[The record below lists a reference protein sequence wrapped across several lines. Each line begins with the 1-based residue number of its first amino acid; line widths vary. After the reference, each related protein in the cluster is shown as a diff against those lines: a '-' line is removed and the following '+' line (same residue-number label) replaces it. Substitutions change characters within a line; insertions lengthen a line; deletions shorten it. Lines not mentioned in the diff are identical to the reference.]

1 MKNIPKAIV
10 KRILYEVYE
19 RRLAQKLLLGPAP
32 RHLGVILDGNRRYAK
47 SLGLPIVEGHK
58 YGAKKVKQLFSWCI
72 EFKIPVV
79 TVWGFSTQNFS
90 REPSEVK
97 ALMDII
103 VEQAKAMMLDEDF
116 KKHDIR
122 VKVIG
127 RTEQMPEEVQRA
139 LAELETTTAERKG
152 MLVQL
157 ALGYGGREEIV
168 DAAKAY
174 LTSAEQSGKSFGEAV
189 NGLTEE
195 SLSANLYSCNV
206 PDPDFIIRTSGEVR
220 LSGFLLWQAAYSE
233 YYFLDVNWPAFRRID
248 FLRALRSFQARQRRF
263 GK

>member
-1 MKNIPKAIV
+1 MKKILKF
-10 KRILYEVYE
+10 ILYLVYE
-19 RRLAQKLLLGPAP
+19 KRLAKKLLLGPAP
-32 RHLGVILDGNRRYAK
+32 KHLGVILDGNRRYAK
-47 SLGLPIVEGHK
+47 SLGLPVAEGHRL
-58 YGAKKVKQLFSWCI
+58 GAKLIKQLLSWCI
-72 EFKIPVV
+72 DFKIPVV
-79 TVWGFSTQNFS
+79 TLWVFSTQNFS
-90 REPSEVK
+90 RETSEVT
-97 ALMDII
+97 AIMNLFI
-103 VEQAKAMMLDEDF
+103 EQANAMRTDEDF
-116 KKHDIR
+116 KKNDIR
-122 VKVIG
+122 VRVIG
-127 RTEQMPEEVQRA
+127 RKDLLPEDVRRA
-139 LAELETTTAERKG
+139 LDNLETETADRKG

-174 LTSAEQSGKSFGEAV
+174 LSTAEKMGKSLHDAID
-189 NGLTEE
+189 GLTEE
-195 SLSANLYSCNV
+195 SLSTHLYSGDV

>member
-1 MKNIPKAIV
+1 MKKILKY
-10 KRILYEVYE
+10 ILYLIYE
-19 RRLAQKLLLGPAP
+19 KRLAKRLLVGPAP
-32 RHLGVILDGNRRYAK
+32 KHLGVILDGNRRYAK
-47 SLGLPIVEGHK
+47 TLGLPVTEGHK
-58 YGAKKVKQLFSWCI
+58 YGARKVKELFSWCI

-90 REPSEVK
+90 RDPGEIKV
-97 ALMDII
+97 LMDLI
-103 VEQAKAMMLDEDF
+103 VEQANAMRVDEDF
-116 KKHDIR
+116 KKNDIR

-127 RTEQMPEEVQRA
+127 RVDQMPVDVREA
-139 LAELETTTAERKG
+139 LAKLEASTADRKG

-174 LTSAEQSGKSFGEAV
+174 LSTAEKSGKSLHDAIC
-189 NGLTEE
+189 GLTEE
-195 SLSANLYSCNV
+195 SLSTHLYSGDV

>member
-1 MKNIPKAIV
+1 MKKIIKY
-10 KRILYEVYE
+10 ILYLVYE
-19 RRLAQKLLLGPAP
+19 KRLATKLLLGPAP
-32 RHLGVILDGNRRYAK
+32 QHLGVILDGNRRFAK
-47 SLGLPIVEGHK
+47 ALNLPVAEGHK
-58 YGAKKVKQLFSWCI
+58 YGAKKVKDLLRWCI

-90 REPSEVK
+90 RDAAEVQ
-97 ALMDII
+97 ALMDLI
-103 VEQAKAMMLDEDF
+103 VEQANAMRVDEDF
-116 KKHDIR
+116 KKNDIR

-127 RTEQMPEEVQRA
+127 RVDQMPPEAREA
-139 LAELETTTAERKG
+139 LSKLETSTAERKG

-174 LTSAEQSGKSFGEAV
+174 LSTAEKAGKSLHDAIG
-189 NGLTEE
+189 GLTEE
-195 SLSANLYSCNV
+195 TLSTHLYSGDV

-248 FLRALRSFQARQRRF
+248 FLRALRSFQQRQRRF

>member
-1 MKNIPKAIV
+1 MKRLLKYL
-10 KRILYEVYE
+10 LYLVYE
-19 RRLAQKLLLGPAP
+19 KRLAKRLLLGPAP
-32 RHLGVILDGNRRYAK
+32 KHLGVILDGNRRYAK
-47 SLGLPIVEGHK
+47 ALGLPVAEGHK
-58 YGAKKVKQLFSWCI
+58 YGAKKVKQLFAWCI

-90 REPSEVK
+90 RDADEVK
-97 ALMDII
+97 ALMDLI
-103 VEQAKAMMLDEDF
+103 VEQANAMRVDEDF
-116 KKHDIR
+116 KKNQIR

-127 RTEQMPEEVQRA
+127 RVDQMPAEVQEA
-139 LAELETTTAERKG
+139 LTKLETSTAERKG

-174 LTSAEQSGKSFGEAV
+174 LSTAEKSGKTFQESID
-189 NGLTEE
+189 GLTEE
-195 SLSANLYSCNV
+195 SLSQNLYSSDV
-206 PDPDFIIRTSGEVR
+206 ADPDFIIRTSGEVR